1 MVVDV
6 ERFGDPSRTD
16 LHRLAVRD
24 GLYKALTQAFRKS
37 RIAWAKCVSED
48 RGDGALILVPPDVP
62 KTRLVISLPAGLV
75 AAINR
80 HNAGCAEQ
88 ERMRLRA
95 ALHAGEI
102 RHDSHGVTGAAINHA
117 FRLLEAP
124 ALRSALEASSGV
136 LAVIVSDWLFNE
148 VVRHDPAAAPTSY
161 WQVQLAVKETAT
173 VGWIRWP
180 DPVDALG
187 TPAVTALHAIERH
200 AQAVSTRSDPPSE
213 SDFLTRYHRH
223 VTEYHGM
230 LEPPDSGRRRRVPIA
245 DLYVP
250 PTIVKIHCGTSQ
262 LPPHEVTLQQFS
274 EEIDRTVLLGDPGSG
289 KTTAVQVLMHHQ
301 ATHPRGRV
309 PFMVALR
316 EFASALTPRRSVA
329 GHIRDK
335 LETFY
340 QCPEPPGTVE
350 RLLLSGKALV
360 IFDGLDEL
368 ADTTLRAEV
377 AAIIERFCA
386 EYPPTRVLVTS
397 RLIGYDQ
404 ARLDD
409 RQFTCYRL
417 GSFDGNQITDYVR
430 KWFAQEHELSPAEAD
445 RRAAAFLAESK
456 RVPDL
461 RVNPLML
468 ALMCLLYRGES
479 SIPRNRLD
487 GHEQCATLMF
497 RRWDVPRHI
506 HAQLRA
512 RSQVNVAEKAP
523 VLPGWLFANNI
534 NVTEEYSSSP
544 KTERR
549 IVTAHS
555 YG

>member
-1 MVVDV
+1 M

-16 LHRLAVRD
+16 LHRLAIRD
-24 GLYKALTQAFRKS
+24 GLYKALSQAFRKS

-62 KTRLVISLPAGLV
+62 KARLVTGLPAGLV
-75 AAINR
+75 AAVNR

-88 ERMRLRA
+88 ERMRLRMV
-95 ALHAGEI
+95 LHAGEI
-102 RHDSHGVTGAAINHA
+102 HHDSHGVAGAAINHA

-148 VVRHDPAAAPTSY
+148 VVRHDPAAAPSSY
-161 WQVQLAVKETAT
+161 WQVQLVVKETAT

-187 TPAVTALHAIERH
+187 TPAVSALHAIERH
-200 AQAVSTRSDPPSE
+200 APAISTRPDPQSRSE
-213 SDFLTRYHRH
+213 SDFLTRYRRH
-223 VTEYHGM
+223 VTGYHGM
-230 LEPPDSGRRRRVPIA
+230 LEPPDPWRRRRVPIA
-245 DLYVP
+245 DLYIP
-250 PTIVKIHCGTSQ
+250 PTIVKIRCGTSQ
-262 LPPHEVTLQQFS
+262 LPPREVTLQQFS
-274 EEIDRTVLLGDPGSG
+274 EEINRTVLLGDPGSG
-289 KTTAVQVLMHHQ
+289 KTTAAQVLMHDQ

-309 PFMVALR
+309 PFLVAVR
-316 EFASALTPRRSVA
+316 ELASALTPRRSVA

-350 RLLLSGKALV
+350 RLLLSGTALV

-368 ADTTLRAEV
+368 ADTTLRGGA

-386 EYPPTRVLVTS
+386 EYPLARVLVTS

-417 GSFDGNQITDYVR
+417 GGFDGNQIADYVR
-430 KWFAQEHELSPAEAD
+430 KWFTQEHELPPAEAD
-445 RRAAAFLAESK
+445 RRAAAFLAESE

-461 RVNPLML
+461 RMNPLML

-487 GHEQCATLMF
+487 VYEQCTTPLF
-497 RRWDVPRHI
+497 REWDVHCRI
-506 HAQLRA
+506 HARLRA
-512 RSQVNVAEKAP
+512 RAWDTAAEAWQQLSQPDPLAYA
-523 VLPGWLFANNI
+523 LLRAARAAN
-534 NVTEEYSSSP
+534 EP
-544 KTERR
+544 R
-549 IVTAHS
+549 
-555 YG
+555 